1 MRNFLFS
8 HLWDFVSKFTEYD
21 AKKLYKLYKHAVKK
35 AKPEKDV
42 EEKVSYLLTMIPKY
56 NIYFSCPSKYHLN
69 LAIICHPNQPTACD
83 LFLVRILSVCPI
95 INLLIGFAC

>member
-1 MRNFLFS
+1 MLFSILIFVLYLKFYYGPSLFINELGNIKASLVIYNFLFS

-42 EEKVSYLLTMIPKY
+42 EERVSYSLIIIPKY
-56 NIYFSCPSKYHLN
+56 I
-69 LAIICHPNQPTACD
+69 
-83 LFLVRILSVCPI
+83 
-95 INLLIGFAC
+95 

>member
-1 MRNFLFS
+1 MLVFIIKIYSDVEALFAVQYFANCLYCLHSPSLFINEFSGIKSSLAIHNFLFS

-42 EEKVSYLLTMIPKY
+42 EEKVSYLQL
-56 NIYFSCPSKYHLN
+56 
-69 LAIICHPNQPTACD
+69 II
-83 LFLVRILSVCPI
+83 LK
-95 INLLIGFAC
+95 

>member
-1 MRNFLFS
+1 MLFSILKFVLYLKFYYGPSRFINELGNIKASLVICNFLFS

-42 EEKVSYLLTMIPKY
+42 EEKVSYLLIIIPKY
-56 NIYFSCPSKYHLN
+56 I
-69 LAIICHPNQPTACD
+69 
-83 LFLVRILSVCPI
+83 
-95 INLLIGFAC
+95 

>member
-56 NIYFSCPSKYHLN
+56 NIYLSCASKYHLN
-69 LAIICHPNQPTACD
+69 LTNSYYLPTQSAHSLRPLYLWDFFQC
-83 LFLVRILSVCPI
+83 VQ
-95 INLLIGFAC
+95 